1 MDKESRKAES
11 WCWPHCVCV
20 CGGGVHYSDY
30 EDDFM
35 GAHVSK
41 HIRVHFELGK
51 DNSQSS

>member
-1 MDKESRKAES
+1 MLA
-11 WCWPHCVCV
+11 PLCVCV
-20 CGGGVHYSDY
+20 WGGAHYSDY

-35 GAHVSK
+35 GAHVSN